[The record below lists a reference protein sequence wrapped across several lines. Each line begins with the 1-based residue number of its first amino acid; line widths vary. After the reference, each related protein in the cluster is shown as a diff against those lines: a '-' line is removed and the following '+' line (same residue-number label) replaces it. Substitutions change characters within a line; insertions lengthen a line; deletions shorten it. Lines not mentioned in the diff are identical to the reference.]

1 MTTRR
6 KPVLFLALT
15 FTALAAFAGCKKG
28 AEVKPEES
36 KQNAPAA
43 APGQTTPGQTAPGQ
57 PAQAA
62 APGGMPPAG
71 MPPAGLPSHNPAA
84 ETPVD
89 PSKMP
94 DVVARINGEEIKK
107 AQLVKDATNAQMRF
121 AQMQGIQPPL
131 TANFYKQVLDD
142 LIARTLLTQEA
153 KEQKVTVTD
162 AEVERE
168 LGNLRSQAPNPE
180 EFKKALAAN
189 GMTEETLRQRIRHEG
204 AVQKFVQT
212 KVLAG
217 VTVSDQAAKEFYD
230 KNPDKMKKPER
241 AHVRHILIHTEA
253 NAPAADKEKAR
264 AKAEDLLKRLQKGED
279 FGKLATENSDDP
291 GSKTRGGDLGWF
303 SHGQMVPAF
312 DKAAFALVNPNDLSP
327 VVETQFGYHIIQLV
341 GKEGATVAPFD
352 MVKPQIVEFLK
363 RQQMEQVLAAH
374 VQQLRTKGKVETF
387 I

>member
-1 MTTRR
+1 MTRR
-6 KPVLFLALT
+6 RNPVLFLALA
-15 FTALAAFAGCKKG
+15 FTVLAAFAGCKKG
-28 AEVKPEES
+28 AEAKPEES
-36 KQNAPAA
+36 KQSSPAA
-43 APGQTTPGQTAPGQ
+43 APGQTTPGQ

-62 APGGMPPAG
+62 GPGGMPPAG
-71 MPPAGLPSHNPAA
+71 MPPGGMPSHSAAA
-84 ETPVD
+84 ETPAD
-89 PSKMP
+89 PSKLP
-94 DVVARINGEEIKK
+94 DVVARVNGEVIKK
-107 AQLVKDATNAQMRF
+107 AQLVQDATNAQMRF
-121 AQMQGIQPPL
+121 AQMQGAPPPL

-142 LIARTLLTQEA
+142 IIARTLLTQEA

-180 EFKKALAAN
+180 AFKKALAAN

-212 KVLAG
+212 KVLGG
-217 VTVSDQAAKEFYD
+217 VTVSDQAAKDFYD

-253 NAPAADKEKAR
+253 NAPAADKEKAK

-303 SHGQMVPAF
+303 NHGQMVPAF

-341 GKEGATVAPFD
+341 GKEGATLATFD